1 MFTAES
7 AESAEMKFKMIS
19 KIQNRKPHPESE
31 KPITE
36 DLSMMKSEEIKEIL
50 NKVRENLAEKF
61 RDNLKCLILYGSW
74 AKGTARENSDIDLLA
89 IFDRL
94 EPEVRKAIH
103 KMVWDADRDIT
114 IEAAS
119 LDDFREEKLPLYTA
133 IKREGEVIWGEVDR
147 SILPTAPEV
156 KYSEFIIR
164 SHEFESS
171 KIKIAQELLEKDLI
185 SGIAEICF
193 VASKHAIQ
201 AALAMKGQ
209 GYSSKIA
216 VLRPLAERY
225 FGKEIAEAFRK
236 LFGLYI
242 KTEYGLEFSTNEEAK
257 LAVEYSKE
265 ILKVYESVITDKTA

>member
-1 MFTAES
+1 MVLVIDVA
-7 AESAEMKFKMIS
+7 
-19 KIQNRKPHPESE
+19 HPENE

-36 DLSMMKSEEIKEIL
+36 DLSLMKSEEIKEIL